1 MSISLQKA
9 NLWKRISAWM
19 FDFILVAILAIGV
32 ASGISGIV
40 RYDRYNAQLTQ
51 HYVQA
56 FQNEGIEKYKDITQE
71 EYDKLSEDDKT
82 KIDNALKAY
91 AENENVVKITKR
103 QFYLSLVIIGGG
115 LLIAH
120 LVLYFAVPLFFG
132 NGQTLGKKIFG
143 TALMRSNCVKITTP
157 VLFIRTIFGQ
167 FVMETMFP
175 LLILTMI
182 WFNILGAI
190 GLITLCLFGILQLA
204 VMIMTQTNSAIHDLV
219 ADTVVVDFASQMI
232 FDTQEQMIAYKEEQA
247 RAAAEREENNKLY

>member
-1 MSISLQKA
+1 MSVSLQKA

-19 FDFILVAILAIGV
+19 FDIILVAILAIGA
-32 ASGISGIV
+32 ASGISELV
-40 RYDRYNAQLTQ
+40 AYDKYTDQLTQ

-71 EYDKLSEDDKT
+71 DFDKLPEEEQT
-82 KIDNALKAY
+82 KITNALSAY
-91 AENENVVKITKR
+91 AKNENVQKITRR

-120 LVLYFAVPLFFG
+120 MLLNFAVPLFFG

-143 TALMRSNCVKITTP
+143 SALMRTNCVKITTP
-157 VLFIRTIFGQ
+157 VLFIRTLFGKY
-167 FVMETMFP
+167 VIETMFP

-182 WFNILGAI
+182 YFNVLGGI
-190 GLITLCLFGILQLA
+190 GLITLCLLGILQLG
-204 VMIMTQTNSAIHDLV
+204 VLIMTQTSSAIHDLV

-232 FDTQEQMIAYKEEQA
+232 FDSEEQMISFKEEEA
-247 RAAAEREENNKLY
+247 RAAAEREANKSY